1 MPSEIDGRD
10 YVARSYGSK
19 EVGLGERPGVVVVDY
34 QKAFTD
40 PKYPLGGAPLVM
52 RGVENTTRL
61 LKIARKCGFPV
72 AVCNTSYRSTRDMP
86 HWKVGVV
93 RTDFIHGH
101 PSTEIDPCIYDADY
115 DLAVCKSGPSIF
127 FQTPVVPFFV
137 KERVD
142 TVIVTGCITS
152 GCIRAS
158 TIDAFQW
165 GFRTIVP
172 EDCVGDHEEG
182 PHGENLRDI
191 GRRYADIS
199 NADAVIEYFEEIR
212 RRNR

>member
-72 AVCNTSYRSTRDMP
+72 AVCNASYRSTRDMP
-86 HWKVGVV
+86 HWKVGV
-93 RTDFIHGH
+93 
-101 PSTEIDPCIYDADY
+101 
-115 DLAVCKSGPSIF
+115 
-127 FQTPVVPFFV
+127 
-137 KERVD
+137 
-142 TVIVTGCITS
+142 TGCIITH
-152 GCIRAS
+152 CIRAS
-158 TIDAFQW
+158 TIDAFQ
-165 GFRTIVP
+165 
-172 EDCVGDHEEG
+172 
-182 PHGENLRDI
+182 
-191 GRRYADIS
+191 
-199 NADAVIEYFEEIR
+199 
-212 RRNR
+212 